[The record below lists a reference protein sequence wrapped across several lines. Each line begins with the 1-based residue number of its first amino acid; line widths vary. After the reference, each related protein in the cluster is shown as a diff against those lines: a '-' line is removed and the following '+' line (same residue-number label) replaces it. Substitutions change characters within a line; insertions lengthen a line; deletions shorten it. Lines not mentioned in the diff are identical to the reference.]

1 MPLGL
6 SEHRLREEL
15 TREVHARPFAHLQP
29 SERVTHIALMTGE
42 GGLEGERAH
51 VAALCQRYGKP
62 PPGDTA
68 NFHLVDLGPFRLRW
82 ERHTE
87 FSTYAFYAREAAP
100 LRDDGKVDRFA
111 HPVIERVPRDWVQRL
126 PGELLVGLH
135 LELEARD
142 APRLETDPDSIG
154 ELMQIENYAGSAVS
168 GGSAMAWMNF
178 WVGADG
184 FGRALIRDV
193 GLRPRQ
199 AGRLVQRLCEVET
212 YRMMALLALPLA
224 RRHGG
229 ELSRLG
235 ERLRGIIDEMT
246 DCARLEDEQ
255 RLLGELTDVS
265 AGIERI
271 SAETNYRFSAARAY
285 YALVQRRIQE
295 LREERIEGF
304 QTIQEFMDRRLSP
317 AMRTCE
323 STQDRLDTLSRRV
336 ARAGQLLRTRV
347 DVTLEA
353 QNRDLL
359 ESMNRRAKLQLRLQ
373 ETVEGLSV
381 AAISY
386 YLVSLVKYLA
396 EGGESFGLPL
406 TPNQITALSI
416 PLVVGLIWFGMRRVK
431 RALRRGDRRT

>member
-1 MPLGL
+1 M
-6 SEHRLREEL
+6 
-15 TREVHARPFAHLQP
+15 
-29 SERVTHIALMTGE
+29 
-42 GGLEGERAH
+42 
-51 VAALCQRYGKP
+51 
-62 PPGDTA
+62 
-68 NFHLVDLGPFRLRW
+68 
-82 ERHTE
+82 
-87 FSTYAFYAREAAP
+87 
-100 LRDDGKVDRFA
+100 
-111 HPVIERVPRDWVQRL
+111 
-126 PGELLVGLH
+126 
-135 LELEARD
+135 
-142 APRLETDPDSIG
+142 
-154 ELMQIENYAGSAVS
+154 
-168 GGSAMAWMNF
+168 
-178 WVGADG
+178 
-184 FGRALIRDV
+184 
-193 GLRPRQ
+193 
-199 AGRLVQRLCEVET
+199 QRLCEVET

-406 TPNQITALSI
+406 TPNQITA
-416 PLVVGLIWFGMRRVK
+416 PVDPARGRPDLVRHAPGQARPAPGATGGPERAGRFGPRPAFAKRTKGLRRIAASESGFPQGAFVGMQAVRRNFACRGQYAASGNALLRCCAWSRFRRV
-431 RALRRGDRRT
+431 RAAASANATHCRSFAPGPRGDRKRRRLPISRPGAEPRGSRHGR